1 MLYLFGYFMARIVV
15 TMVMCMDLVIVS
27 MVILWITMDR
37 ITLWL
42 RLACSM
48 LISPP
53 SVYKTV
59 SLNNDNDNNK
69 ETLIMNEA
77 QSAYKQ
83 TNKQTNKQT
92 KKQTKPPEQTVLQM
106 ATSVQFKILYCPL
119 QS

>member
-42 RLACSM
+42 RLACSV

-83 TNKQTNKQT
+83 TNKQI
-92 KKQTKPPEQTVLQM
+92 KPPEQTVLQM
-106 ATSVQFKILYCPL
+106 ATSIQFKILYCPL